1 MIEESTS
8 HLQAIVWFAL
18 IVCRRPQLFGCLVLI
33 EMLNIKIRGAESRT
47 WARGQL
53 RSDGILVL

>member
-18 IVCRRPQLFGCLVLI
+18 IVCRRPQLFGCLVLKAVNHPANSSG
-33 EMLNIKIRGAESRT
+33 L
-47 WARGQL
+47 Q
-53 RSDGILVL
+53 

>member
-1 MIEESTS
+1 MKEESTS

-33 EMLNIKIRGAESRT
+33 EMLNKKLSIISNA
-47 WARGQL
+47 
-53 RSDGILVL
+53 